1 MFRSLS
7 PFAALRRAGA
17 ALAACGAA
25 MALSGAARA
34 QDDYVVRA
42 LEIADP
48 KAVFA
53 TVESVNVVPARARI
67 GGVLV
72 ELGVDEGD
80 RVEAGQEIA
89 LVASESLALQIEA
102 INARIEAA
110 AARDSQAQ
118 IDLARAEELVGRGV
132 MPRARLDETRTAA
145 SVARRELDA
154 ARAERGVLVETVS
167 EGAVAAPAA
176 GRVLDAPVTIGSVL
190 LPGEMVASVASEN
203 YVLRLRLPERHA
215 RFLTVGA
222 QVRVDAPALGGEAA
236 AVARIVQVYPQI
248 RDGRVIADAELD
260 GLGDFFVGERVR
272 VWVGTE
278 LRTAI
283 IAPSAFLE
291 TRYGVDF
298 VRVRADGDAIHEVA
312 VQRGRPVEAEGV
324 ENGVEIL
331 SGLAPGDV
339 LVAP

>member
-1 MFRSLS
+1 MTRRLLS
-7 PFAALRRAGA
+7 AAIA
-17 ALAACGAA
+17 ASFLAIAA
-25 MALSGAARA
+25 NQAARG
-34 QDDYVVRA
+34 QDEFVVRA
-42 LEIADP
+42 VEVADP

-67 GGVLV
+67 GGILV
-72 ELGVDEGD
+72 ELEVDEGD

-89 LVASESLALQIEA
+89 LVASQSLALQIEA

-110 AARDSQAQ
+110 QARDAQAQ
-118 IDLARAEELVGRGV
+118 IDLQRAEELVGRGV

-154 ARAERGVLVETVS
+154 ARAERGVLGETVS
-167 EGAVAAPAA
+167 EGAVAAPTA
-176 GRVLDAPVTIGSVL
+176 GRVLAAPVTIGSVL

-215 RFLTVGA
+215 RFLSVGA
-222 QVRVDAPALGGEAA
+222 EVRVDAPELGGEAA
-236 AVARIVQVYPQI
+236 AVARISQVYPQI
-248 RDGRVIADAELD
+248 QDGRVIADAELE

-278 LRTAI
+278 LRNAI
-283 IAPSAFLE
+283 IAPADFLE

-298 VRVRADGDAIHEVA
+298 VRVRADGDSIHEVA
-312 VQRGRPVEAEGV
+312 VQRGRPTIADGV